1 MLAMIWKLMAAFPAS
16 NGVPFLTA
24 EVGADTAEDALDF
37 FQRDFA
43 ARMESALQQAGME
56 GATDV
61 ICAVFPPGYKAGD
74 KAVLARRIAFVT
86 LPK

>member
-1 MLAMIWKLMAAFPAS
+1 MLWKLMAAFPAS

-24 EVGADTAEDALDF
+24 EAEADTADEALDL
-37 FQRDFA
+37 FQRDQTEKITA
-43 ARMESALQQAGME
+43 ALQQVGME
-56 GATDV
+56 GAMEV

-74 KAVLARRIAFVT
+74 KAVAARKVAFIT